1 MIFDEAHFITVSLS
15 ARLRAQDICGGSCGE
30 LLRAATVSAKRTLAA
45 HLQLLRGLLRVPS
58 DLICD
63 CFEDYFEYREIPS
76 TIAVSRILLESSPNL
91 ATKYSRGIRLYA
103 SFTFSRSQITPRV

>member
-1 MIFDEAHFITVSLS
+1 MVFVFYHRLAFDAFKS
-15 ARLRAQDICGGSCGE
+15 AGYLHRRLRRGE
-30 LLRAATVSAKRTLAA
+30 LRQAAVISVKQTLAT
-45 HLQLLRGLLRVPS
+45 HLKLLRGLLRVSS

-91 ATKYSRGIRLYA
+91 AAKYSRSIRLCA